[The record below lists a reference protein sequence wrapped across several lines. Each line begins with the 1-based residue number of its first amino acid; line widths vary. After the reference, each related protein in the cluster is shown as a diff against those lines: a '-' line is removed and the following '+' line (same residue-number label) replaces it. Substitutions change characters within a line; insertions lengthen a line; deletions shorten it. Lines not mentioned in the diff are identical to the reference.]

1 MSANYGD
8 TVPSLLVFGQGH
20 GLCSHDTMVCL
31 VIQRP
36 NTKERGNVPN
46 VIPGPDEMLK
56 LNLME

>member
-1 MSANYGD
+1 MSANYED

-20 GLCSHDTMVCL
+20 GLCSHDTTVCL

-36 NTKERGNVPN
+36 RERGNVPN
-46 VIPGPDEMLK
+46 VIPDPDEMLK